1 MEGLWPEAL
10 RLLGQM
16 DQRGDLTKEKERS
29 LVDFFGDF
37 LDLKMWI
44 PPESHDFWIF
54 FAWNLSRFETSS
66 NKDMAISTMK
76 L

>member
-1 MEGLWPEAL
+1 MIHCCEMEGLWPEAL

-37 LDLKMWI
+37 LDLKM
-44 PPESHDFWIF
+44 
-54 FAWNLSRFETSS
+54 
-66 NKDMAISTMK
+66 
-76 L
+76 